1 MKGDGSLSCPEDN
14 TEVLK
19 KYLLTLFEVLEKNKF
34 KFFENF
40 GNNSAGE
47 FMSTYLEKQKKIGEK
62 KILQIEYIKTVL
74 DILVNSNAAKFH
86 ENKLEAIVN
95 AANEQKIFWS
105 CHELFFDFPFSN
117 IYQIYYS
124 QIMNISFNEKSPK
137 CLVEAILNENV
148 WEKRNLIQFYINKIL
163 SDVKF
168 RFKLK
173 KAESFNPCFSYAITI
188 RNKVFTSQNS
198 HIATIIKNN
207 KDLSFF
213 HEVYGKE
220 VENVFNQ
227 KLLLSGNLGGFG
239 I

>member
-1 MKGDGSLSCPEDN
+1 
-14 TEVLK
+14 
-19 KYLLTLFEVLEKNKF
+19 
-34 KFFENF
+34 
-40 GNNSAGE
+40 
-47 FMSTYLEKQKKIGEK
+47 
-62 KILQIEYIKTVL
+62 
-74 DILVNSNAAKFH
+74 
-86 ENKLEAIVN
+86 
-95 AANEQKIFWS
+95 
-105 CHELFFDFPFSN
+105 
-117 IYQIYYS
+117 
-124 QIMNISFNEKSPK
+124 
-137 CLVEAILNENV
+137 
-148 WEKRNLIQFYINKIL
+148 
-163 SDVKF
+163 VKF